1 MHNGSDLIGL
11 SYCSTAAFKC
21 AERSLGVHAEVQRI
35 LVDSRRNN
43 CRHGISGVLHFA
55 DGRFFQYLEGPADRV
70 DALYARICRDAR
82 HSDVRRLTR
91 RPLPR
96 RRFDGLAM
104 KFVSLERPIERVLE
118 RHGLQRF
125 DPDRFTP
132 ALIEDLVMSSIPE
145 RECAPEA
152 RPETPPG
159 RPGGSFWQRLL
170 RR

>member
-1 MHNGSDLIGL
+1 MQTGSDLIGL

-21 AERSLGVHAEVQRI
+21 AGRSLGVHAEVQRI

-43 CRHGISGVLHFA
+43 IRHGISGVLHFA

-70 DALYARICRDAR
+70 DALYARICRDDR
-82 HSDVRRLTR
+82 HTEVRRLTR

-104 KFVSLERPIERVLE
+104 KYVSLERPIERVLE
-118 RHGLQRF
+118 RHGLQHF

-145 RECAPEA
+145 REGAPEA
-152 RPETPPG
+152 DPEAPVS
-159 RPGGSFWQRLL
+159 RPGGSFWQRWL

>member
-1 MHNGSDLIGL
+1 MQSGSDLIGL

-43 CRHGISGVLHFA
+43 TRDGISGVLHFA

-70 DALYARICRDAR
+70 DALYARICRDLR
-82 HSDVRRLTR
+82 HTDVRRLTR

-118 RHGLQRF
+118 RHGLQHF

-145 RECAPEA
+145 RESAPEA
-152 RPETPPG
+152 SPDAPAVRSAA
-159 RPGGSFWQRLL
+159 SFWQRLL

>member
-1 MHNGSDLIGL
+1 MQNGSELIGL

-21 AERSLGVHAEVQRI
+21 AERSLGVHAEVQQI

-43 CRHGISGVLHFA
+43 TNDGISGVLHFA

-70 DALYARICRDAR
+70 DALYARICRDTR
-82 HSDVRRLTR
+82 HADVRRLTR

-96 RRFDGLAM
+96 RRFGGLSM
-104 KFVSLERPIERVLE
+104 KFVSLERPIEQVLE

-145 RECAPEA
+145 RECAPEVDPNSPSS
-152 RPETPPG
+152 RS
-159 RPGGSFWQRLL
+159 RGSFWRRLL